1 MNPPASAELPQRPW
15 RIFNTREALAA
26 TLAAQTAQALK
37 QRVAS
42 HGHAALA
49 VSGGSTPKLFL
60 ELLSEAPLH
69 WPAIDVTLV
78 DERWIDSSSDRS
90 NEKLIRTCL
99 LRGAA
104 QVANF
109 VPLKNADTRSE
120 MALDEIEVRLRRMP
134 LPFAAVIL
142 GMGEDGHTASF
153 FPQGDRLLSALDPQG
168 ERAVESIRAPGA
180 LEPRVTLTFPMLN
193 AADYIALHIEGEA
206 KRRAL
211 SQAEQN
217 GPIEAMPIR
226 AFLREARPIDIFWAA

>member
-1 MNPPASAELPQRPW
+1 MKQPANTQAPQRYW
-15 RIFNTREALAA
+15 RIFDTREALAA

-42 HGHAALA
+42 HGRAALA

-60 ELLSEAPLH
+60 ELLSEAPLY

-78 DERWIDSSSDRS
+78 DERWVNPTSDRS
-90 NEKLIRTCL
+90 NEKLIRACL

-109 VPLKNADTRSE
+109 VPLKNADTRPE

-153 FPQGDRLLSALDPQG
+153 FPQGDRLPSALDPLG
-168 ERAVESIRAPGA
+168 ERAVESMRAPGA
-180 LEPRVTLTFPMLN
+180 LEPRLTLTFPMLN
-193 AADYIALHIEGEA
+193 AADYLALHIGGEC
-206 KRRAL
+206 KRRVL

-226 AFLREARPIDIFWAA
+226 AFLRKTRPIDIFWTA